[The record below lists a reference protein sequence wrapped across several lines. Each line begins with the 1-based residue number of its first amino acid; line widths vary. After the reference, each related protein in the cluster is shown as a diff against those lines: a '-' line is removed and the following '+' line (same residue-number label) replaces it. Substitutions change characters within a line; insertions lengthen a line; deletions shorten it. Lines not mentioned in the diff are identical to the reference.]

1 MVLINEPKLQYIGY
15 GRLLSGKKPV
25 LVVNIFL
32 KTKGT
37 KMQGNKE
44 VIDGLNE
51 CLMAELTGI
60 NIYYI
65 HYMMQE
71 DWGYK
76 KIASHSKEE
85 SMGEMKHAHKIIERI
100 IYLDGVPN
108 MSKYDEVLVGD
119 DVENQLKNQY
129 SIETKHVKR
138 LNKQIALCESKN
150 DYGTKEILDG
160 ILEDTEESC
169 DWLETQFN
177 RIKDV
182 GVKPYLAE
190 HMHD

>member
-1 MVLINEPKLQYIGY
+1 MFLIVLKFKQ
-15 GRLLSGKKPV
+15 
-25 LVVNIFL
+25 VVFCVSFKNF
-32 KTKGT
+32 KEGVP
-37 KMQGNKE
+37 MQGNKE
-44 VIDGLNE
+44 VLDALNE

-76 KIASHSKEE
+76 KIASHSKDE

-119 DVENQLKNQY
+119 DVETQLKN
-129 SIETKHVKR
+129 
-138 LNKQIALCESKN
+138 
-150 DYGTKEILDG
+150 
-160 ILEDTEESC
+160 
-169 DWLETQFN
+169 
-177 RIKDV
+177 
-182 GVKPYLAE
+182 
-190 HMHD
+190 

>member
-1 MVLINEPKLQYIGY
+1 MKGD
-15 GRLLSGKKPV
+15 KK
-25 LVVNIFL
+25 I
-32 KTKGT
+32 
-37 KMQGNKE
+37 
-44 VIDGLNE
+44 IDALND

-76 KIASHSKEE
+76 KIASHSKDE

-100 IYLDGVPN
+100 IYFDGVPN
-108 MSKYDEVLVGD
+108 MAKYDEVLVGD
-119 DVENQLKNQY
+119 NVETQLKNQY
-129 SIETKHVKR
+129 KIETAHVKR
-138 LNKQIALCESKN
+138 LNKHIALCQDKK
-150 DYGTKEILDG
+150 DFGTKEVLDG

-169 DWLETQFN
+169 DWLETQFS
-177 RIKDV
+177 RIKDI
-182 GVKPYLAE
+182 GVKAYLAE